1 MAAGQLF
8 GSAPRA
14 RMGRGKRRRTAWQ
27 RRPGG
32 WRRHEREVGDDPGD
46 GPNGPSALGPK
57 ADGADFGGIQKN
69 GGGPHEGM
77 GRNQRIKKNEL
88 CKWF

>member
-14 RMGRGKRRRTAWQ
+14 RMGRGKRRPTTRQ
-27 RRPGG
+27 HRSGG
-32 WRRHEREVGDDPGD
+32 WRRREREVGDDPGD

-57 ADGADFGGIQKN
+57 ADGADFGGIQKQKKM
-69 GGGPHEGM
+69 EA
-77 GRNQRIKKNEL
+77 GRTREWAEIKE
-88 CKWF
+88 

>member
-14 RMGRGKRRRTAWQ
+14 RMGRGKRRRTARQ
-27 RRPGG
+27 RQPGG

-46 GPNGPSALGPK
+46 EPNGPSALGPK

-77 GRNQRIKKNEL
+77 G
-88 CKWF
+88 

>member
-8 GSAPRA
+8 GLAPRA
-14 RMGRGKRRRTAWQ
+14 RMGRGKRRRTARQ

-32 WRRHEREVGDDPGD
+32 WRRREREVGDDAGD

-57 ADGADFGGIQKN
+57 ADGADFGGIQKKWRRAARGN
-69 GGGPHEGM
+69 GP
-77 GRNQRIKKNEL
+77 ISKNKEE
-88 CKWF
+88 